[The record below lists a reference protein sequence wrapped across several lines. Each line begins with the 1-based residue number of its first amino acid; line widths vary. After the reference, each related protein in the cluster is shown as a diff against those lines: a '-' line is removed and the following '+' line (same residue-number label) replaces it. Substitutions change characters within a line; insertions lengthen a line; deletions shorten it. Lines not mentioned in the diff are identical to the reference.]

1 MAEIELQQ
9 LGEDGQEDVLPLFA
23 ELGPVGF
30 QPYVLD
36 LASMGHGTQANGSTL
51 NDGLLLAL
59 PELALLGEVLETGMH
74 AEPLALVGPHTRLLA
89 QAAAVD
95 EDAIAQEPEPVPGE
109 AITTLLGDFNV
120 GVI

>member
-95 EDAIAQEPEPVPGE
+95 EDAIAQEPEPVPAE
-109 AITTLLGDFNV
+109 AITTLLVDFNV

>member
-1 MAEIELQQ
+1 MAEIELQEE

-51 NDGLLLAL
+51 NDGLTC
-59 PELALLGEVLETGMH
+59 PTRIGSPSMH

-109 AITTLLGDFNV
+109 AITTLLVDFNV

>member
-1 MAEIELQQ
+1 MAEIELQEE

-36 LASMGHGTQANGSTL
+36 LASMGHGTQAIGSTL
-51 NDGLLLAL
+51 AFVVMTRNEGLLLAL

-74 AEPLALVGPHTRLLA
+74 AEPLALVGPHTRLLV

-95 EDAIAQEPEPVPGE
+95 EDAIAQQLFWW
-109 AITTLLGDFNV
+109 ISMLGCSL
-120 GVI
+120 I